1 MVNRRY
7 TLLAL
12 FLLFFFGVLYHFQ
25 NQKSSLISIFSQTHF
40 TTTKLPKKENQR
52 PVNNQTYPAF
62 RHPLAPPY
70 PYPYEFL
77 INQPDKCKDRTPFL
91 VILISG
97 RLNELEARNAIRA
110 TWGNESNYDVDVLR
124 LFSLGFLGSVSDRTQ
139 LMLEEESKAFGDI
152 IQQDFMDTSYN
163 LTLKSL
169 MGIEWVTKFCPK
181 ASYAIKTDND
191 MFLNVDY
198 LVHKLLHPELPVR
211 QNYIT
216 GLIVSGTAPSRNKA
230 YKYYLPTE
238 VYPNN
243 TFPTY
248 CAGSGYV
255 FSADMAQ
262 KMYDISQEIRVIPI
276 EDAFN
281 GICLHE
287 LHIPPTIPPQGIF
300 NGHHIQYNRC
310 QFHKLITAHQY
321 TSDQLRSMWQDFWT
335 LKSSG
340 CT

>member
-1 MVNRRY
+1 MVKRRY

-12 FLLFFFGVLYHFQ
+12 ILLFFFGVLYHFQ
-25 NQKSSLISIFSQTHF
+25 NQQSSLISTFTRTHF
-40 TTTKLPKKENQR
+40 ITKLPKKEIQQ

-91 VILISG
+91 IILVNG
-97 RLNELEARNAIRA
+97 RINDLEARHAIRA
-110 TWGNESNYDVDVLR
+110 TWGNESNYNVDVLR

-139 LMLEEESKAFGDI
+139 KMLEEESKAFGDI
-152 IQQDFMDTSYN
+152 IQQDFMDTTYN

-181 ASYAIKTDND
+181 TSYVIKTDND

-216 GLIVSGTAPSRNKA
+216 GLLVSGTGPLRDKG
-230 YKYYLPTE
+230 YKYHVPKE
-238 VYPNN
+238 VYPND
-243 TFPTY
+243 TYPIY

-255 FSADMAQ
+255 FSVDMAKKIYDVAQ
-262 KMYDISQEIRVIPI
+262 KIRVIPI

-287 LHIPPTIPPQGIF
+287 LNISPAIPPRDIF

-310 QFHKLITAHQY
+310 QFHKLITAHSY
-321 TSDQLRSMWQDFWT
+321 KSDQLRSMWQDFWT

-340 CT
+340 CK